1 MKKVL
6 VVSLGVFALLSACA
20 KDKSVDD
27 YQRDKLQKNLAL
39 YQSVAGSYSG
49 VVASQENGEVMGAM
63 ELSLRAEVTPVD
75 SKDGETS
82 VATPILVGSV
92 RFLDQNIISL
102 SAPNGYYDPATGL
115 YSADIKIT
123 RAGGGGNGGAE
134 GGAAG
139 PGAQETETVK
149 ITGYIGGD
157 VITGSVHALDYPGH
171 GGSFQLTKGRRE
183 SLQEQLRRARPGQGR
198 ENDQLVAFSG
208 TTYFQKAQRPVH
220 IVALRPNRGTAEDFL
235 DLVNPVKKVQL
246 SLNYSN
252 SLAFLFQNA
261 VYDTRQDYITGET
274 TVVVKNGPNQTVQKM
289 NIECSTFEEEIRCSH
304 ISSGLGKVA
313 TTEAKKTRGPMENFP
328 DAPED
333 RQSVTKIFYGK
344 GRMPEDKKDRTM
356 ELRVV
361 YPARSRIDAL
371 IEDFFP
377 STEKLLQVSIVF
389 GESVSQSFT
398 AVKWDML
405 NGLLDGFADRNG
417 TIGSYTAY
425 IQCHNF
431 FFLESKEKFSCN
443 YWTTRS
449 PLISIEFTPPYRN

>member
-1 MKKVL
+1 MKNILFLSFGVL
-6 VVSLGVFALLSACA
+6 ALLSACA

-49 VVASQENGEVMGAM
+49 VVTSQENGDVLGAM

-75 SKDGETS
+75 SKDGETA

-123 RAGGGGNGGAE
+123 RAGSGGEGGGGA
-134 GGAAG
+134 

-149 ITGYIGGD
+149 ITGYIGGESLS
-157 VITGSVHALDYPGH
+157 GSVHALDYPGH
-171 GGSFQLTKGRRE
+171 GGSFQLTKNRRE

-198 ENDQLVAFSG
+198 ESDQLVAFAG
-208 TTYFQKAQRPVH
+208 TTYFQKTQRPVH

-261 VYDTRQDYITGET
+261 VFDTRQDYITGET
-274 TVVVKNGPNQTVQKM
+274 TVTVKNGPNQTVQKM
-289 NIECSTFEEEIRCSH
+289 NIECSMIDEDLRCSH
-304 ISSGLGKVA
+304 ISSGLGQVA
-313 TTEAKKTRGPMENFP
+313 TSEAKKTRGPMQNFP

-344 GRMPEDKKDRTM
+344 GRMPSDKKDRTM

-361 YPARSRIDAL
+361 YPARSRTDAL

-377 STEKLLQVSIVF
+377 TTEKLLQVSVVF
-389 GESVSQSFT
+389 ADSVTQSFT
-398 AVKWDML
+398 GVKWDTL
-405 NGLLDGFADRNG
+405 NGLLDGNADRTSNS
-417 TIGSYTAY
+417 GSYTAY
-425 IQCHNF
+425 VQCHNF
-431 FFLESKEKFSCN
+431 FFLESKEKFACN

-449 PLISIEFTPPYRN
+449 PLISIEFTPPYKQ

>member
-1 MKKVL
+1 MKKILFLSFGVL
-6 VVSLGVFALLSACA
+6 ALLSACA

-49 VVASQENGEVMGAM
+49 VVASQENGEVLGAM

-123 RAGGGGNGGAE
+123 RAGSNGGGEGGGA
-134 GGAAG
+134 GG

-149 ITGYIGGD
+149 ITGYITGD
-157 VITGSVHALDYPGH
+157 NLAGSVHALDYPGH
-171 GGSFQLTKGRRE
+171 GGSFQLTKNRRE

-198 ENDQLVAFSG
+198 ESNQLVAFAG
-208 TTYFQKAQRPVH
+208 TTYFQKVQRPVH

-261 VYDTRQDYITGET
+261 VYDTRQDYITGELN
-274 TVVVKNGPNQTVQKM
+274 VIANGFTQKM
-289 NIECSTFEEEIRCSH
+289 NIECSMVGEDLRCSH
-304 ISSGLGKVA
+304 VSSGLGQVA
-313 TTEAKKTRGPMENFP
+313 TSEAKKTRGPMQDFP

-344 GRMPEDKKDRTM
+344 GRMPSDKKDRTM

-361 YPARSRIDAL
+361 YPARTRREAL

-377 STEKLLQVSIVF
+377 VTERALQVSVVF
-389 GESVSQSFT
+389 ADSVTQSFT
-398 AVKWDML
+398 GVKWDTL
-405 NGLLDGFADRNG
+405 NGLLDGSADRSSNS
-417 TIGSYTAY
+417 GSYTAY
-425 IQCHNF
+425 VQCHNF

-449 PLISIEFTPPYRN
+449 PLISIEFTPPFRQ

>member
-1 MKKVL
+1 MKKIHL
-6 VVSLGVFALLSACA
+6 LSFGLLALLCACA

-27 YQRDKLQKNLAL
+27 YQREKLQKNLAL

-49 VVASQENGEVMGAM
+49 IVTSQESGDVVGAM

-75 SKDGETS
+75 SKDGETA

-102 SAPNGYYDPATGL
+102 SAPNGYYDPSTGL

-123 RAGGGGNGGAE
+123 RAGSGGGGAGGE
-134 GGAAG
+134 GGSPGG

-149 ITGYIGGD
+149 ITGYIAGD
-157 VITGSVHALDYPGH
+157 ALSGSVHALDYPGH
-171 GGSFQLTKGRRE
+171 GGSFQLTKNRRE

-198 ENDQLVAFSG
+198 HNDQLVAFAG
-208 TTYFQKAQRPVH
+208 TTYFQKVQRPVH

-252 SLAFLFQNA
+252 SLQFLFQNA
-261 VYDTRQDYITGET
+261 VYDTRQDYITGELA
-274 TVVVKNGPNQTVQKM
+274 VIVNGFSQKM
-289 NIECSTFEEEIRCSH
+289 NIECSTFEEELRCSH
-304 ISSGLGKVA
+304 ISSGLGQVA
-313 TTEAKKTRGPMENFP
+313 TSEAKKTRGPMQDLP
-328 DAPED
+328 DSPED
-333 RQSVTKIFYGK
+333 RQSIKKTFYGK
-344 GRMPEDKKDRTM
+344 GRMPSDKKDRTM
-356 ELRVV
+356 ELQVV
-361 YPARSRIDAL
+361 YPARTRREAL

-377 STEKLLQVSIVF
+377 VTERLLQVSVIF
-389 GESVSQSFT
+389 AEGVSQPFT
-398 AVKWDML
+398 AVKWDTL
-405 NGLLDGFADRNG
+405 NGLLDGSADRSSNSG
-417 TIGSYTAY
+417 NYTSY

-431 FFLESKEKFSCN
+431 YFLDSKEKFSCN

-449 PLISIEFTPPYRN
+449 PLISIEFTPPFKN

>member
-1 MKKVL
+1 MKKIL
-6 VVSLGVFALLSACA
+6 SLGLLVLLSACA

-39 YQSVAGSYSG
+39 YESVAGSYSG
-49 VVASQENGEVMGAM
+49 IVTSEESGDVMGAM
-63 ELSLRAEVTPVD
+63 ELRLRAEVTPVD

-92 RFLDQNIISL
+92 RFLDQNVISL

-123 RAGGGGNGGAE
+123 RAGGNGGE
-134 GGAAG
+134 GGGSGG

-157 VITGSVHALDYPGH
+157 ALNGTVHALDYPGH
-171 GGSFQLTKGRRE
+171 GGRFQLVKNRGD
-183 SLQEQLRRARPGQGR
+183 SLQEQLRRARPGKGR
-198 ENDQLVAFSG
+198 ENGQLVAFSG
-208 TTYFQKAQRPVH
+208 TTYFRNVERPVH
-220 IVALRPNRGTAEDFL
+220 IVALRPSRGTAEDFL

-252 SLAFLFQNA
+252 SLQFLFQNA
-261 VYDTRQDYITGET
+261 IYDTRQGYITGELSV
-274 TVVVKNGPNQTVQKM
+274 TVGSIGDNTLQKM
-289 NIECSTFEEEIRCSH
+289 NIECSSFDNELRCSH
-304 ISSGLGKVA
+304 VSSGLGQVA
-313 TTEAKKTRGPMENFP
+313 TSEAKRTSGPLEPLP

-333 RQSVTKIFYGK
+333 RQSVSKTFYGK
-344 GRMPEDKKDRTM
+344 GRMPSDKKDRTM

-361 YPARSRIDAL
+361 YPARTRRQAL

-377 STEKLLQVSIVF
+377 TTEKLLQVSVVF
-389 GESVSQSFT
+389 VEDVSQSFSN
-398 AVKWDML
+398 VKWDTL
-405 NGLLDGFADRNG
+405 NGLLDGSGERSG
-417 TIGSYTAY
+417 TSGNYTAY
-425 IQCHNF
+425 VQCHNF
-431 FFLESKEKFSCN
+431 FFLDSKEKFSCN

-449 PLISIEFTPPYRN
+449 ALISMEFTPPYRK